1 MEPAGKVD
9 AVMVKMQEPN
19 VVAPV
24 AVAPPALMA
33 NAGVAP
39 VLVKATVVGVVVPK
53 SGTPAAKVKGLFT
66 TAAAV
71 VADTA
76 TGGRLLDAIDVLMGA
91 EVPPPPHAAKAVE
104 TSTAKN
110 NLLALNIKRPLVES
124 KLLGCEKY

>member
-1 MEPAGKVD
+1 
-9 AVMVKMQEPN
+9 MVKMQEPN

-24 AVAPPALMA
+24 AVAPSALMA

-53 SGTPAAKVKGLFT
+53 SGTPAAKVKGSFT

-71 VADTA
+71 VAVTA

-91 EVPPPPHAAKAVE
+91 EVPPPPQAVKAAE
-104 TSTAKN
+104 TITVKN
-110 NLLALNIKRPLVES
+110 NLLALNIKWPLMES
-124 KLLGCEKY
+124 KLPGVREILKS